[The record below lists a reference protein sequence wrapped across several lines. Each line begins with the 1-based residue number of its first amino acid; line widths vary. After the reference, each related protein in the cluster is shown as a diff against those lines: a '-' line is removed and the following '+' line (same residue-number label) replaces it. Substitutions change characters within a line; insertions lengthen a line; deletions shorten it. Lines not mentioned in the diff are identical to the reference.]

1 MIFDLT
7 GSYPNNVTGCP
18 TTKEIIARCAVGYV
32 PARHGTVQRFV
43 TINKNSMTLKRG
55 KNKDFDVSDHP
66 VM

>member
-1 MIFDLT
+1 MLQGDQT
-7 GSYPNNVTGCP
+7 NT
-18 TTKEIIARCAVGYV
+18 EIKARCALGHV

-55 KNKDFDVSDHP
+55 KNKDFVVSDHP

>member
-1 MIFDLT
+1 MLQGDQ
-7 GSYPNNVTGCP
+7 
-18 TTKEIIARCAVGYV
+18 TKTEIKARCAVGYV